1 MLFKL
6 GFRNIFRNSRRSIIT
21 CLIMG
26 LGLASLVFAD
36 AFLQGLN
43 VNMVNSVTQ
52 SFLGDG
58 QIHEK
63 NFLKTRELESTIAES
78 NELLQNI
85 KSDPLIKTAVPRVI
99 AQGMISSP
107 SDILPIMF
115 YGIHHK
121 EELNISPLNE
131 SIIKGNFLTGTDGM
145 ELMIGE
151 RLAKFLGVDLGD
163 KVVVTMAQAKT
174 GILTQEMFRVSAI
187 FKMKNKDMDTNL
199 AFVNLDKAQSI
210 MGISNDYHEIVFK
223 FKNKND
229 LLNPPESFL
238 SKFSTNGN
246 EALSWKK
253 LIPAIDAGIQL
264 TNYSLAIGTVILFAV
279 IALTTMNTLFMSLY
293 ERMYEFGIMKAI
305 GTRPFFIFKLILVE
319 ALALGIFSALLGIIV
334 GGLITL
340 ITNFTGIHH
349 LTDVEYLGATIKEA
363 IRPIPSLKQYT
374 LYPISI
380 LIFAMLASLYP
391 AINAAKIDP
400 SKSMKKD

>member
-1 MLFKL
+1 MLLKL
-6 GFRNIFRNSRRSIIT
+6 GFRNIFRNRRRSIIT

-26 LGLASLVFAD
+26 LGLASLIFAD

-63 NFLKTRELESTIAES
+63 SFLKTRELESTVHQS
-78 NELLQNI
+78 NDLLSNLKNEQI
-85 KSDPLIKTAVPRVI
+85 IKTAVPRVI

-107 SDILPIMF
+107 TDILPIML
-115 YGIHHK
+115 YGIHHQH
-121 EELNISPLNE
+121 ELEISPLNE
-131 SIIKGNFLTGTDGM
+131 NIIKGQFLTGSDGM

-151 RLAKFLGVDLGD
+151 RLAKFLGVKVGD
-163 KVVVTMAQAKT
+163 KVVITMAQAKT

-199 AFVNLDKAQSI
+199 AFINLEKAQSI
-210 MGISNDYHEIVFK
+210 MGVGSDYHEIVFK

-238 SKFSTNGN
+238 KKYSTNGN

-305 GTRPFFIFKLILVE
+305 GTRPLFIFRLILVE
-319 ALALGIFSALLGIIV
+319 ALALGIFSALLGVLV
-334 GGLITL
+334 GGTITL
-340 ITNFTGIHH
+340 ITNLTGIHH

-363 IRPIPSLKQYT
+363 IRPIPSLKQYS

-380 LIFAMLASLYP
+380 LVFAMLASIYP

>member
-6 GFRNIFRNSRRSIIT
+6 GFRNIFRNRRRSIIT

-26 LGLASLVFAD
+26 LGLAALIFAD

-63 NFLKTRELESTIAES
+63 NFLKTRELESTVFES
-78 NELLQNI
+78 EKTLDELQLH
-85 KSDPLIKTAVPRVI
+85 PLIKTAVPRAI

-107 SDILPIMF
+107 TDILPIML
-115 YGIHHK
+115 YGIHHLN
-121 EELNISPLNE
+121 ELKISPLNE
-131 SIIKGNFLTGTDGM
+131 NIIKGNFLTATDRM
-145 ELMIGE
+145 ELLIGE
-151 RLAKFLGVDLGD
+151 RLAKFLGVDIGD

-174 GILTQEMFRVSAI
+174 GILTQEMFRVSGI
-187 FKMKNKDMDTNL
+187 FRMKNKDMDTNL
-199 AFVNLDKAQSI
+199 AFINLDIAQSI
-210 MGISNDYHEIVFK
+210 MGIGKDYHEIVFK
-223 FKNKND
+223 FKNKYD
-229 LLNPPESFL
+229 LLNPPEKFL
-238 SKFSTNGN
+238 SAFSENGN
-246 EALSWKK
+246 QALSWKK

-264 TNYSLAIGTVILFAV
+264 TNYSLAIGTIILFAV

-305 GTRPFFIFKLILVE
+305 GTRPFFIFKLILIE
-319 ALALGIFSALLGIIV
+319 AMALGIFSAILGILV
-334 GGLITL
+334 GGFITM
-340 ITNFTGIHH
+340 ITNVTGIHH

-374 LYPISI
+374 IYPISI
-380 LIFAMLASLYP
+380 LIFALIASLYP

>member
-6 GFRNIFRNSRRSIIT
+6 GFRNIFRNRRRSIIT

-63 NFLKTRELESTIAES
+63 SFLRTRELESIVHNSEDVL
-78 NELLQNI
+78 NDLLR
-85 KSDPLIKTAVPRVI
+85 DPLIKTAVPRVI

-107 SDILPIMF
+107 TDILPIML
-115 YGIHHK
+115 YGIHHLN
-121 EELNISPLNE
+121 ELKISPLNE
-131 SIIKGNFLTGTDGM
+131 NIIKGSFLSGADGM

-151 RLAKFLGVDLGD
+151 RLAKFLGVDVGD
-163 KVVVTMAQAKT
+163 KIVVTMAQAKT
-174 GILTQEMFRVSAI
+174 GILTQEMFRVSGI

-199 AFVNLDKAQSI
+199 AFINLDKAQAL
-210 MGISNDYHEIVFK
+210 MGVGNNYHEIVFK
-223 FKNKND
+223 FQSKND

-238 SKFSTNGN
+238 AKYSSNDN
-246 EALSWKK
+246 QALSWKK

-264 TNYSLAIGTVILFAV
+264 TNYSLAIGTIILFAV

-305 GTRPFFIFKLILVE
+305 GTRPLFIFKLILIE
-319 ALALGIFSALLGIIV
+319 ALALGIFSALLGILV

-340 ITNFTGIHH
+340 ITNLTGIHH

-374 LYPISI
+374 VYPISI
-380 LIFAMLASLYP
+380 LIFALVASLYP

>member
-6 GFRNIFRNSRRSIIT
+6 GFRNIFRNRRRSIIT

-26 LGLASLVFAD
+26 LGLAALIFAD

-63 NFLKTRELESTIAES
+63 NFLKTRELESTVFES
-78 NELLQNI
+78 EKTLDELQLH
-85 KSDPLIKTAVPRVI
+85 PLIKTAVPRAI

-107 SDILPIMF
+107 TDILPIML
-115 YGIHHK
+115 YGIHHLN
-121 EELNISPLNE
+121 ELKISPLNE
-131 SIIKGNFLTGTDGM
+131 NIIKGNFLTATDRM
-145 ELMIGE
+145 ELLIGE
-151 RLAKFLGVDLGD
+151 RLAKFLGVDIGD

-174 GILTQEMFRVSAI
+174 GILTQEMFRVSGI
-187 FKMKNKDMDTNL
+187 FRMKNKDMDTNL
-199 AFVNLDKAQSI
+199 AFINLDIAQSI
-210 MGISNDYHEIVFK
+210 MGIGKDYHEIVFK
-223 FKNKND
+223 FKNKYD
-229 LLNPPESFL
+229 LLNPPEKFL
-238 SKFSTNGN
+238 AAFSENGN
-246 EALSWKK
+246 QALSWKK

-264 TNYSLAIGTVILFAV
+264 TNYSLAIGTIILFAV

-305 GTRPFFIFKLILVE
+305 GTRPFFIFKLILIE
-319 ALALGIFSALLGIIV
+319 AIALGIFSAILGILV
-334 GGLITL
+334 GGFITM

-374 LYPISI
+374 IYPISI
-380 LIFAMLASLYP
+380 LIFALIASLYP